1 MHLQNRAC
9 QVRRAWQI
17 YPARW
22 RDLDFAIA
30 QTGSARRLSSR
41 CDRVADEDAA
51 RDAFRAQK
59 TFHDRRRQ
67 VMAVNDEARP
77 QIIIGQRLPN
87 VIWVAIDLR
96 VRSVAKVSRNPRPG
110 ARR

>member
-17 YPARW
+17 YPACW
-22 RDLDFAIA
+22 RDPDFDIA
-30 QTGSARRLSSR
+30 PTVWSRRLASR

-67 VMAVNDEARP
+67 VLAVNDEARP
-77 QIIIGQRLPN
+77 QIIIGQLLPN

-96 VRSVAKVSRNPRPG
+96 VRS
-110 ARR
+110 